1 MLKNLPEDQIDML
14 AGCMISTEMFS
25 GTIMPERFTRPFSI
39 IHKEIFKLIDDDSIQ
54 RVAIAAPRGFGKTTL
69 NTIAYPAKNILFN
82 QRKFILPVSAT
93 ATSAVTQGENLKRE
107 LIQNP
112 IIKEYFGPLKSDAFA
127 KDQWVTSNGIM
138 VMPRG
143 AGQQVRGLLF
153 NAQRPDLII
162 VDDLE
167 DSESVRSEEQ
177 REKLYDWFFSDLCN
191 CVDRASKTWKIVVIG
206 TVLHED
212 SLLVNLLE
220 DPEWTSVR
228 LELCDDSL
236 RSNWPDFISD
246 KEVKKL
252 YTGYK
257 ERGQLDVFYREYRNI
272 PISTE
277 DATFKQEYFKPY
289 KETALTAKEKKELI
303 NVVIVDPAKTVKLH
317 SADSAVVGWGISRE
331 SSKMYVRDVVSEKL
345 YPDQLY
351 DEMFGMVIRL
361 NARILAVEV
370 TSLNE
375 FIIQPIKNE
384 MMKRGIT
391 CLFIELHARAKKEER
406 IAQLVPY
413 YRQGYIYHNESC
425 CARLEGQLMA
435 FPRSK
440 LWDTMDA
447 AAYIIEVM
455 EIECTYFEPD
465 NFEDDPEIIEAEYA
479 ELENDSLL
487 DRIVL

>member
-1 MLKNLPEDQIDML
+1 MKNLSPDIIDAL
-14 AGCMISTEMFS
+14 AGCMVSTEMFS
-25 GTIMPERFTRPFSI
+25 GTLMPERFTRPFSTL
-39 IHKEIFKLIDDDSIQ
+39 HKQIFKLIDDDSIQ
-54 RVAIAAPRGFGKTTL
+54 RVVIAAPRGFGKTTL

-112 IIKEYFGPLKSDAFA
+112 IIKEFFGDMKSDSFA
-127 KDQWVTSNGIM
+127 KDQWVTSTGTMI
-138 VMPRG
+138 MPRG

-177 REKLYDWFFSDLCN
+177 RQKLYDWFFSDLCN
-191 CVDRASKTWKIVVIG
+191 CVDRSSSHWKIVVIG

-212 SLLVNLLE
+212 SLLVNLLD
-220 DPEWTSVR
+220 DPEWVSVR

-236 RSNWPDFISD
+236 KSNWPDFISD
-246 KEVKKL
+246 VEVKKL
-252 YTGYK
+252 YEGYK

-272 PISTE
+272 PVSTE
-277 DATFKQEYFKPY
+277 DATFRQEYFKPY
-289 KETALTAKEKKELI
+289 TETSLKVSEKKELL

-317 SADSAVVGWGISRE
+317 SAESAIVGWGVSR
-331 SSKMYVRDVVSEKL
+331 SDKKMYVRDVVADRL

-351 DEMFGMVIRL
+351 DEMFAMVVRL
-361 NARILAVEV
+361 DARILAVEV

-375 FIIQPIKNE
+375 FIVQPIKNE

-391 CLFIELHARAKKEER
+391 VFFMELNARDKKENR

-413 YRQGYIYHNESC
+413 YRQGYIYHNENC
-425 CARLEGQLMA
+425 CQQLESQLMA
-435 FPRSK
+435 FPRSRR
-440 LWDTMDA
+440 WDVMDA

-455 EIECTYFEPD
+455 EKEATYFEPD
-465 NFEDDPEIIEAEYA
+465 DWDEDPAVIEAEFA
-479 ELENDSLL
+479 DIENDPLL
-487 DRIVL
+487 DRLVY